1 MQKEAT
7 VIMASCRKQKRV
19 FGIRAEKIKR
29 DWHFTWA
36 FSIDEK
42 AAKREGYDSTS
53 VNGNIIIDNEY
64 PGCPY
69 CDSKSFIQCGNCHK
83 ISCWDYETAFFKCP
97 VCGNSGEVYSAES
110 FENIKGGG
118 Y

>member
-1 MQKEAT
+1 MKEAT
-7 VIMASCRKQKRV
+7 VIMATCRKGNGV

-36 FSIDEK
+36 FPVSEQS
-42 AAKREGYDSTS
+42 AKREGYDSTT
-53 VNGNIIIDNEY
+53 VKGNIIVDDEY

-69 CDSKSFIQCGNCHK
+69 CSSKSFVQCGGCKK
-83 ISCWDYETAFFKCP
+83 ISCWDFADSIFKCP
-97 VCGNSGEVYSAES
+97 ICGDQGEVCTVDS
-110 FENIKGGG
+110 FDNISGGG